1 MFCDRCGH
9 PLRDDA
15 QFCSAC
21 GKRLVPSAVAPAVA
35 LAAPAAD
42 GRVVRHLKVLASLW
56 LVYALLR
63 LMASFWLF
71 IFGRTF
77 IPAVFDG
84 FTAGGPWVHVGPF
97 GGGFPL
103 DRLISGGMM
112 FAGFWVAAFAVLQLV
127 TAWGLFD
134 HRPWARILAL
144 VLGFL
149 ALLRFPFGTALGIY
163 TLWVLLPGAAGQEY
177 DRLAHPQPGTYATK

>member
-9 PLRDDA
+9 QLRDDA

-21 GKRLVPSAVAPAVA
+21 GKQLAPSPVVPSVAAVLPAS
-35 LAAPAAD
+35 D

-63 LMASFWLF
+63 LMRAFWILV
-71 IFGRTF
+71 IGRRF
-77 IPAVFDG
+77 LPGLVDG
-84 FTAGGPWVHVGPF
+84 MMSNGPWVHSWPF
-97 GGGFPL
+97 GSGLPL
-103 DRLISGGMM
+103 DRLISGGLV
-112 FAGFWVAAFAVLQLV
+112 FAGFWIAAFAALEIV
-127 TAWGLFD
+127 TAWGLFE

-149 ALLRFPFGTALGIY
+149 ALLSFPFGTALGIY
-163 TLWVLLPGAAGQEY
+163 TLWVLLPGTAGQDY
-177 DRLAHPQPGTYATK
+177 DRLAHSPQA